1 MNNMEMKTGQLSVEP
16 LWARLMIAGGA
27 FTGALAISL
36 SAYAT
41 HGPSLMGSSPI
52 MVQTALHFLQIHAMG
67 LILVGALGLFRPHEI
82 RLMLAGGLFV
92 SGCVCFSANILIRA
106 WLDIQTFKALIPWGG
121 TSFILGWLALSLAFL
136 RKVKPP
142 QASESGDQ
150 TH

>member
-1 MNNMEMKTGQLSVEP
+1 METKTKHFAAEP
-16 LWARLMIAGGA
+16 FWARLMIAGGA
-27 FTGALAISL
+27 FTGALAIGL

-67 LILVGALGLFRPHEI
+67 LVLVGILGFFRPHEM

-92 SGCVCFSANILIRA
+92 SGCLFFSANILIRT
-106 WLDIQTFKALIPWGG
+106 WLDVQTFKALIPWGG

-136 RKVKPP
+136 RKIKPP
-142 QASESGDQ
+142 QASESGGQ